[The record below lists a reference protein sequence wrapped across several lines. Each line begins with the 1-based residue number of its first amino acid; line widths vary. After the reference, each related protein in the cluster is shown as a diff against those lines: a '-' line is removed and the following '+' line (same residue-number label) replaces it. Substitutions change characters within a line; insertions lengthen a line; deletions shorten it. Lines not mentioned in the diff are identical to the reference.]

1 MREQGILPRKHQ
13 IVVRSKKG
21 GGGEEEEG
29 DRGEIFF
36 PLGLFS
42 ASSAGDDVSLSECQE
57 QSKQSKALKTSIAF
71 SSYSGLFICF
81 ATTAAAGLFP
91 FQAAKLQ
98 TPRFLISCSLGPK
111 GERKRGVKESREK
124 SFV

>member
-57 QSKQSKALKTSIAF
+57 QSKQSKALKASIATVAF
-71 SSYSGLFICF
+71 LFVSQQQQR
-81 ATTAAAGLFP
+81 
-91 FQAAKLQ
+91 QAS
-98 TPRFLISCSLGPK
+98 FL
-111 GERKRGVKESREK
+111 SRPQNCRLRA
-124 SFV
+124 F